1 MSMTYLARDV
11 AGRFHQSASYLDK
24 GYNGLIADLR
34 EIANTDLNSLRAAFT
49 AWQTEI
55 LSNYGFRPEQPSA
68 KPFAYADG
76 VAIIP
81 IHGLLLNRMSWSCS
95 YATGYNFIRSQRLAA
110 VADDDVKLIVYD
122 VNSPGGLA
130 SGCAELAREMYD
142 GRSEKPSL
150 AVVDARCY
158 SAAYF
163 LASAADRIVVTPSGG
178 VGSIGCVAMHVDYSD
193 MLSADGIKI
202 TFIIAGDEK
211 VDGNPYERLSRRAR
225 ASIQRDVDY
234 HRGLFVEAV
243 ARHRDTTEDEIV
255 ATEARCYLPPEALDL
270 GLIDAVETPA
280 DAVANFFNEIT
291 SDSEGGDGTMTTKNE
306 NGTQPAASPQPTPAV
321 AAAPSFT
328 LDDVRRVSAEAATAA
343 VTAALA
349 ADRQA
354 RNREKAITSSEEAKG
369 RETLAAHLATETDMS
384 VEAAIAV
391 LKASPKAEEKP
402 QPGSRRQDNGFIAAM
417 AASGN
422 PTVGADGQGDGNDE
436 PATPQAKAS
445 AILKDYGAMSGK
457 VIDLKPI
464 AGKAA

>member
-1 MSMTYLARDV
+1 MSMTYLARDI

-24 GYNGLIADLR
+24 GYNGLVADLR
-34 EIANTDLNSLRAAFT
+34 EIASTKMDSLQAAFA

-55 LSNYGFRPEQPSA
+55 LANYGFRSEQPTGKS
-68 KPFAYADG
+68 FAYADG

-95 YATGYNFIRSQRLAA
+95 YATGYNFVRSQRRDA

-130 SGCAELAREMYD
+130 SGCAELAREIFD

-150 AVVDARCY
+150 SVVDARCY

-193 MLSADGIKI
+193 MLSADGVKI

-243 ARHRDTTEDEIV
+243 ARHRDTSEDEIL

-280 DAVANFFNEIT
+280 EAVANFFNEIT
-291 SDSEGGDGTMTTKNE
+291 SDSDGGEGTMTTKDQS
-306 NGTQPAASPQPTPAV
+306 GTQPAASPQPV
-321 AAAPSFT
+321 ASSPNFT
-328 LDDVRRVSAEAATAA
+328 LDDVRRVAAEAATAA
-343 VTAALA
+343 VTAGLA

-384 VEAAIAV
+384 VEAAVAV
-391 LKASPKAEEKP
+391 LKASPKQEEKP
-402 QPGSRRQDNGFIAAM
+402 QPGSRRQDNGFTAAM
-417 AASGN
+417 TATGN

-436 PATPQAKAS
+436 STTPQAKAA
-445 AILKDYGAMSGK
+445 AILKDYGAASGK
-457 VIDLKPI
+457 VVDLKPT
-464 AGKAA
+464 KAA